1 MKIMITNLA
10 RLCSVIF
17 IAAMVTTPALAT
29 PIDTYKYDIYNI
41 TDLSSTSNTF
51 TIDASYDTIT
61 AVNLGFTSLDN
72 LSFTSILFDSG
83 KINSD
88 DNELTFYSSANSKG
102 SLVIKLAKDTTL
114 GSSADPLNQYFIS
127 SAIIKDYRD
136 NGSHKDDGS
145 RSSKN
150 LVQMSGSGG
159 HDDNDEHD
167 DEHDQSQYKPVSYM
181 QDPPTVVTPVTAS
194 DTASVPEPTIL
205 ALFASALI
213 GFGFSRRKR
222 NQARN

>member
-1 MKIMITNLA
+1 MITNLA

-41 TDLSSTSNTF
+41 TDLSSTLNTF
-51 TIDASYDTIT
+51 TIDASYDKIT

-72 LSFTSILFDSG
+72 LSFTSILFDKG

-114 GSSADPLNQYFIS
+114 GSNASLSYQYLIS

-136 NGSHKDDGS
+136 DGSHKNDGPQ
-145 RSSKN
+145 SSKN
-150 LVQMSGSGG
+150 LVKKVQIPGSGG
-159 HDDNDEHD
+159 HYDNDEHD
-167 DEHDQSQYKPVSYM
+167 DEHDQSQYKTVSYM
-181 QDPPTVVTPVTAS
+181 QDPPIVIAPVTAS

>member
-29 PIDTYKYDIYNI
+29 PIHTYDIYNI

-51 TIDASYDTIT
+51 TINTTDNKIT
-61 AVNLGFTSLDN
+61 AVNLAFTSLDN

-83 KINSD
+83 KINPD
-88 DNELTFYSSANSKG
+88 DTLTFYSSENSRDT
-102 SLVIKLAKDTTL
+102 LVITLAKNTIL
-114 GSSADPLNQYFIS
+114 GSSANLSYQYFIS

-136 NGSHKDDGS
+136 NGS

-150 LVQMSGSGG
+150 LVQNVQIPSSGG
-159 HDDNDEHD
+159 HDDNGE
-167 DEHDQSQYKPVSYM
+167 QSQYKTVSYM
-181 QDPPTVVTPVTAS
+181 QDPPTVVAPVTAS
-194 DTASVPEPTIL
+194 DTASVPEPTML
-205 ALFASALI
+205 ALFTSALI

>member
-10 RLCSVIF
+10 RLCSAVF

-29 PIDTYKYDIYNI
+29 PIDTYVKYDIYNI
-41 TDLSSTSNTF
+41 NDLSPTLNTF
-51 TIDASYDTIT
+51 TIDASYNTIT

-72 LSFTSILFDSG
+72 FSFTSILFDSG
-83 KINSD
+83 KINRD
-88 DNELTFYSSANSKG
+88 DNELIFYSSANSRD
-102 SLVIKLAKDTTL
+102 SLVIKLATNTTL
-114 GSSADPLNQYFIS
+114 GSSADPMYQYFIS
-127 SAIIKDYRD
+127 SAIINDYRD
-136 NGSHKDDGS
+136 DDS
-145 RSSKN
+145 QSSKN
-150 LVQMSGSGG
+150 LVQKVQIPGSGG

-167 DEHDQSQYKPVSYM
+167 QSRYKTVSYM
-181 QDPPTVVTPVTAS
+181 QDPPVVIAPVTAS
-194 DTASVPEPTIL
+194 DKASVPEPTIL

>member
-10 RLCSVIF
+10 RQCSVIF

-29 PIDTYKYDIYNI
+29 PIHTYVNYDIYNI
-41 TDLSSTSNTF
+41 TDLSSASNTF
-51 TIDASYDTIT
+51 TIDTTDNKIT
-61 AVNLGFTSLDN
+61 AVNLHFTSLDN

-83 KINSD
+83 KINRK
-88 DNELTFYSSANSKG
+88 DNKLTFYSSENSKD
-102 SLVIKLAKDTTL
+102 SLVIKLAKNTPL
-114 GSSADPLNQYFIS
+114 GSGASLSYQYLIS

-145 RSSKN
+145 QSSKN
-150 LVQMSGSGG
+150 LVKKAQIPGSGG
-159 HDDNDEHD
+159 HDDNDE
-167 DEHDQSQYKPVSYM
+167 QSFIGR
-181 QDPPTVVTPVTAS
+181 PTVVLPVTKS

-213 GFGFSRRKR
+213 GFGFLRRKR

>member
-17 IAAMVTTPALAT
+17 IAAMVTTTALAT
-29 PIDTYKYDIYNI
+29 PIHTYVNYDIYNI

-51 TIDASYDTIT
+51 TIDTTDNKIT

-83 KINSD
+83 KINNTD
-88 DNELTFYSSANSKG
+88 DTLTFYSSANNKD
-102 SLVIKLAKDTTL
+102 SLVIKLATNTTL
-114 GSSADPLNQYFIS
+114 GSSANLSYQYFIR
-127 SAIIKDYRD
+127 SAIINDYTRN
-136 NGSHKDDGS
+136 NGSQ
-145 RSSKN
+145 SSQN
-150 LVQMSGSGG
+150 LVQTVQTTRSGG
-159 HDDNDEHD
+159 HDDNGEHD
-167 DEHDQSQYKPVSYM
+167 DEHEQSQYKTVSYM
-181 QDPPTVVTPVTAS
+181 QDPPTVIAPVTAS

-205 ALFASALI
+205 ALFTFALI
-213 GFGFSRRKR
+213 GFGLSRRKR